1 MNNLFKELIDLL
13 NKEFKK
19 FDLNESVQLSLS
31 KMPEFDMQINN
42 LVKHNKADFF
52 KHLQKNIIEIIDSTN
67 LFQAVEENELG
78 FLNLVFNHT
87 VLIKNLTNKKS
98 DFSND
103 IAQKIIFDYGGPN
116 IGKPLHV
123 GHMRTLN
130 IGRSLYNMHSFI
142 NNEVISDIHL
152 GDWGMPVAQ
161 IISYLEK
168 ENIDPESIDSNQLEV
183 IYPKASEEYKQNE
196 NFKIRAQEINKL
208 LNNKDNNMLNVWKI
222 IKNTSVE
229 SLEKD
234 FKILNHRF
242 DFWLGESDVNDLIP
256 GMIDDLVKNKKVIK
270 DKGAL
275 ISAED
280 VDPKVLITK
289 SDGSYLYITT
299 DLATIL
305 YRQKNIPYDKA
316 FYIVDN
322 RQSLHFK
329 QLFDSIKFFEFNDLY
344 HEHISYGTL
353 NDSDGNPF
361 KTRQGGTKQ
370 LSELFGETYDYIK
383 NINTKLS
390 DSTITHLTNSVLTF
404 SDLITNRKTDYKF
417 DLEKFTNVNGKTG
430 IYVQYAQV
438 RAKKL
443 LETLIKDKRIIKNP
457 AAELNPLD
465 RKLVISLANIE
476 FYLDLSLK
484 NSEPHHLANYLYE
497 ISNGFNSFYQDSNIK
512 NIKDIDEKNQKI
524 FITSLFIKYSHFVMS
539 CLGIKPVEKM

>member
-1 MNNLFKELIDLL
+1 MNNIFNNLTDSLK
-13 NKEFKK
+13 KEFKN
-19 FDLNESVQLSLS
+19 FDLNEDVRLSMS
-31 KMPEFDMQINN
+31 KLDGYDLQINN
-42 LVKHNKADFF
+42 LVKYNKEDFF
-52 KHLQKNIIEIIDSTN
+52 TELKDKIVKKIEESQIFETVDKNNIGFIN
-67 LFQAVEENELG
+67 LILNHN
-78 FLNLVFNHT
+78 FLVSK
-87 VLIKNLTNKKS
+87 ITNKKN
-98 DFSND
+98 DFINRKKD
-103 IAQKIIFDYGGPN
+103 KIIFDYGGPN

-130 IGRSLYNMHSFI
+130 IGRSLYNIHSFI
-142 NNEVISDIHL
+142 NNIVISDIHL

-168 ENIDPESIDSNQLEV
+168 ENIEPESIDSNQLEV
-183 IYPKASEEYKQNE
+183 IYPKASEEYKKND

-208 LNNKDNNMLNVWKI
+208 LNNNDENMLGIWKI
-222 IKNTSVE
+222 IKNISVE

-234 FKILNHRF
+234 FKTLNHRF
-242 DFWLGESDVNDLIP
+242 DLWLGESDVNDLIP
-256 GMIDDLVKNKKVIK
+256 GMIDNLIKNKKVIK
-270 DKGAL
+270 DEGAL

-280 VDPKVLITK
+280 VDPKVLIIK

-361 KTRQGGTKQ
+361 KTRQGGTKP
-370 LSELFGETYDYIK
+370 LSELFDETYNYIK
-383 NINTKLS
+383 KINTALS
-390 DSTITHLTNSVLTF
+390 DSSVTHLTNSVLTF

-430 IYVQYAQV
+430 IYIQYSQV

-443 LETLIKDKRIIKNP
+443 IDTIDNQNQEIKELILNTTDKQLLSKLFLFSHYLEQS
-457 AAELNPLD
+457 AVLN
-465 RKLVISLANIE
+465 
-476 FYLDLSLK
+476 
-484 NSEPHHLANYLYE
+484 EPHHLANYLYE
-497 ISNGFNSFYQDSNIK
+497 ISNLFNQFYEN
-512 NIKDIDEKNQKI
+512 EKLSS
-524 FITSLFIKYSHFVMS
+524 ITDPNHMASKLYIINLFLTTSQNTMF
-539 CLGIKPVEKM
+539 CLGILPVDEM

>member
-1 MNNLFKELIDLL
+1 MNNIYTNLTDSLK
-13 NKEFKK
+13 NEFKI
-19 FDLNESVQLSLS
+19 FNLVEDVQFSLS
-31 KMPEFDMQINN
+31 KIDEYDLQINN
-42 LVKHNKADFF
+42 LVKYNKEDFF
-52 KHLQKNIIEIIDSTN
+52 TELQEKIVEIIKKSQIFETVDKNDSGFIN
-67 LFQAVEENELG
+67 LSLNHN
-78 FLNLVFNHT
+78 FLIN
-87 VLIKNLTNKKS
+87 KLTNTKNDFIDNKKH
-98 DFSND
+98 
-103 IAQKIIFDYGGPN
+103 KIIFDYGGPN

-142 NNEVISDIHL
+142 NNQVMSDIHL

-161 IISYLEK
+161 IIAYLEK
-168 ENIDPESIDSNQLEV
+168 VNIKPESIDSNKLEV
-183 IYPKASEEYKQNE
+183 IYPKASEEYKKND

-208 LNNKDNNMLNVWKI
+208 LNNKDKDMLGIWRI

-229 SLEKD
+229 SLKKD
-234 FKILNHRF
+234 FKTLNHRF
-242 DFWLGESDVNDLIP
+242 DYWLGESDVNDLIP
-256 GMIDDLVKNKKVIK
+256 GMIDELIKNKKVIK

-275 ISAED
+275 ISSED

-305 YRQKNIPYDKA
+305 YRQKNIEYDKA

-353 NDSDGNPF
+353 NDSEGNPF
-361 KTRQGGTKQ
+361 KTREGGTKP
-370 LSELFGETYDYIK
+370 LSELFDETYNYIK
-383 NINTKLS
+383 NINTILS

-430 IYVQYAQV
+430 IYIQYSQV
-438 RAKKL
+438 RAKRLIDSISNKRSEIKELILNNTDKKL
-443 LETLIKDKRIIKNP
+443 LSKLFLFSYYLEQSAL
-457 AAELNPLD
+457 LN
-465 RKLVISLANIE
+465 
-476 FYLDLSLK
+476 
-484 NSEPHHLANYLYE
+484 EPHHLANYLYE
-497 ISNGFNSFYQDSNIK
+497 ISNLFNQFYEN
-512 NIKDIDEKNQKI
+512 EKLSGITDTNHIASKLYI
-524 FITSLFIKYSHFVMS
+524 ANLFITTSHNTMF
-539 CLGIKPVEKM
+539 CLGILPVDEM

>member
-1 MNNLFKELIDLL
+1 MNNIYTNLIDSIT
-13 NKEFKK
+13 
-19 FDLNESVQLSLS
+19 NELKVFNLDEDVQFSLS
-31 KMPEFDMQINN
+31 KIDEYDLQINN
-42 LVKHNKADFF
+42 LVKYNKEKFF
-52 KHLQKNIIEIIDSTN
+52 STLQEKIVEIIKESQIFETVDKNDIGFINLSLNHSFLMNKITN
-67 LFQAVEENELG
+67 SEND
-78 FLNLVFNHT
+78 FIN
-87 VLIKNLTNKKS
+87 NKKH
-98 DFSND
+98 
-103 IAQKIIFDYGGPN
+103 KIIFDYGGPN

-130 IGRSLYNMHSFI
+130 IGRSLYNIHSFN
-142 NNEVISDIHL
+142 NNEVVSDIHL

-183 IYPKASEEYKQNE
+183 IYPKASEEYKQND
-196 NFKIRAQEINKL
+196 NFKNRAQEINKL
-208 LNNKDNNMLNVWKI
+208 LNNKDNNMLNIWKI

-234 FKILNHRF
+234 FKTLNHRF

-256 GMIDDLVKNKKVIK
+256 GMINDLVKNKKVIK
-270 DKGAL
+270 DEGAL
-275 ISAED
+275 ISAQE

-305 YRQKNIPYDKA
+305 YRQKNIVYDKA

-329 QLFDSIKFFEFNDLY
+329 QLFDSIKFFEFNNLY
-344 HEHISYGTL
+344 HEHVSYGTL
-353 NDSDGNPF
+353 NDSKGNPF
-361 KTRQGGTKQ
+361 KTREGGTKP
-370 LSELFGETYDYIK
+370 LSELFDETYNYIK
-383 NINTKLS
+383 NINNTLS

-430 IYVQYAQV
+430 IYIQYSQV

-443 LETLIKDKRIIKNP
+443 IETIENHKEEIKELILNKTDKQLLSKLFLFSHYLEQSAL
-457 AAELNPLD
+457 LN
-465 RKLVISLANIE
+465 
-476 FYLDLSLK
+476 
-484 NSEPHHLANYLYE
+484 EPHHLANYLYE
-497 ISNGFNSFYQDSNIK
+497 ISNLFNQFYEN
-512 NIKDIDEKNQKI
+512 EKLTS
-524 FITSLFIKYSHFVMS
+524 ITDPNHIASKLFIANLFLTTSHNTMF
-539 CLGIKPVEKM
+539 CLGIIPVNEM

>member
-1 MNNLFKELIDLL
+1 MNNIYTNLIDSITNELKVF
-13 NKEFKK
+13 N
-19 FDLNESVQLSLS
+19 LNEDVQFSLS
-31 KMPEFDMQINN
+31 KIDEYDLQINN
-42 LVKHNKADFF
+42 LVKYNKEKFF
-52 KHLQKNIIEIIDSTN
+52 STLQEKIVEIIKESQIFETVDKNDIGFINLSLNHRFLMNKITN
-67 LFQAVEENELG
+67 
-78 FLNLVFNHT
+78 T
-87 VLIKNLTNKKS
+87 KNDFINNKKH
-98 DFSND
+98 
-103 IAQKIIFDYGGPN
+103 KIIFDYGGPN

-130 IGRSLYNMHSFI
+130 IGRSLYNIHSFT
-142 NNEVISDIHL
+142 NNEVVSDIHL

-168 ENIDPESIDSNQLEV
+168 ENIDPASIDSNQLEV
-183 IYPKASEEYKQNE
+183 IYPKASEEYKQND
-196 NFKIRAQEINKL
+196 NFKNRAQEINKL

-234 FKILNHRF
+234 FKTLNHRF

-256 GMIDDLVKNKKVIK
+256 GMIEDLVNNKKVIK
-270 DKGAL
+270 DEGAL
-275 ISAED
+275 ISAQE

-305 YRQKNIPYDKA
+305 YRQKNILYDKA

-344 HEHISYGTL
+344 HEHVSYGTL
-353 NDSDGNPF
+353 NDSKGNPF
-361 KTRQGGTKQ
+361 KTREGGTKP
-370 LSELFGETYDYIK
+370 LSELFDETYNYIK
-383 NINTKLS
+383 NINNTLS

-430 IYVQYAQV
+430 IYIQYSQV

-443 LETLIKDKRIIKNP
+443 IKTIDNHKEEIKELILNKTDKQLLSKLFLFSHYLEQSAL
-457 AAELNPLD
+457 LN
-465 RKLVISLANIE
+465 
-476 FYLDLSLK
+476 
-484 NSEPHHLANYLYE
+484 EPHHLANYLYE
-497 ISNGFNSFYQDSNIK
+497 ISNLFNQFYEN
-512 NIKDIDEKNQKI
+512 EKLTSITDPNQIASKLYI
-524 FITSLFIKYSHFVMS
+524 INLFLTTSHNTMF
-539 CLGIKPVEKM
+539 CLGILPVAKM

>member
-1 MNNLFKELIDLL
+1 MNNIYTNLIDSIT
-13 NKEFKK
+13 
-19 FDLNESVQLSLS
+19 NELKVFNLDEDVQFSLS
-31 KMPEFDMQINN
+31 KIDEYDLQINN
-42 LVKHNKADFF
+42 LVKYNKEKFF
-52 KHLQKNIIEIIDSTN
+52 STLQEKIVEIIKESQIFETVDKNDIGFINLSLNHSFLMNKITN
-67 LFQAVEENELG
+67 S
-78 FLNLVFNHT
+78 
-87 VLIKNLTNKKS
+87 KNDFINNKKH
-98 DFSND
+98 
-103 IAQKIIFDYGGPN
+103 KIIFDYGGPN

-130 IGRSLYNMHSFI
+130 IGRSLYNIHSFT
-142 NNEVISDIHL
+142 NNEAVSDIHL

-183 IYPKASEEYKQNE
+183 IYPKASEEYKKNE

-208 LNNKDNNMLNVWKI
+208 LNNKDNNMINVWKI

-234 FKILNHRF
+234 FKTLNHRF

-256 GMIDDLVKNKKVIK
+256 GMIEDLVNSKKVIK
-270 DKGAL
+270 DEGAL

-305 YRQKNIPYDKA
+305 YRQKNILYDKA

-329 QLFDSIKFFEFNDLY
+329 QLFDSIKFFEFNDLH
-344 HEHISYGTL
+344 HEHVSYGTL
-353 NDSDGNPF
+353 NDSKGNPF
-361 KTRQGGTKQ
+361 KTREGGTKP
-370 LSELFGETYDYIK
+370 LSELFNETFNYIK
-383 NINTKLS
+383 NINNTLS

-417 DLEKFTNVNGKTG
+417 DLEMFTNVNGKTG
-430 IYVQYAQV
+430 IYIQYSQV

-443 LETLIKDKRIIKNP
+443 IDTIGNRKEEIKELILNKTDKQLLSKLFLFSHYLEQSAL
-457 AAELNPLD
+457 LN
-465 RKLVISLANIE
+465 
-476 FYLDLSLK
+476 
-484 NSEPHHLANYLYE
+484 EPHHLANYLYE
-497 ISNGFNSFYQDSNIK
+497 ISNLFNQFYEN
-512 NIKDIDEKNQKI
+512 EKLTSITDPNQMASKLYVI
-524 FITSLFIKYSHFVMS
+524 NLFLTTSHNTMF
-539 CLGIKPVEKM
+539 CLGILPVDEM

>member
-1 MNNLFKELIDLL
+1 MNNIYTNLIDSITKELKVFNVD
-13 NKEFKK
+13 E
-19 FDLNESVQLSLS
+19 DVQFSLS
-31 KMPEFDMQINN
+31 KIDEYDLQINN
-42 LVKHNKADFF
+42 LVKYNKEKFF
-52 KHLQKNIIEIIDSTN
+52 STLQEKIVEIIKESQIFKTVDKNDIGFIN
-67 LFQAVEENELG
+67 LSLNHG
-78 FLNLVFNHT
+78 FLMNKITNSENDFIN
-87 VLIKNLTNKKS
+87 NKKH
-98 DFSND
+98 
-103 IAQKIIFDYGGPN
+103 KIIFDYGGPN

-130 IGRSLYNMHSFI
+130 IGRSLYNIHSFT
-142 NNEVISDIHL
+142 NNEVVSDIHL

-183 IYPKASEEYKQNE
+183 IYPKASEEYKQND
-196 NFKIRAQEINKL
+196 NFKNRAQEVNKL

-234 FKILNHRF
+234 FKTLNHRF

-270 DKGAL
+270 DEGAL

-305 YRQKNIPYDKA
+305 YRQKNIVYDKA

-344 HEHISYGTL
+344 HEHVSYGTL
-353 NDSDGNPF
+353 NDSKGNPF
-361 KTRQGGTKQ
+361 KTREGGTKP
-370 LSELFGETYDYIK
+370 LSELFDETYNYIK
-383 NINTKLS
+383 NINNTLS

-430 IYVQYAQV
+430 IYIQYSQV

-443 LETLIKDKRIIKNP
+443 IETIDNHKEEIKELILNKTDKKLLSKLFLFSHYLEQSAL
-457 AAELNPLD
+457 LN
-465 RKLVISLANIE
+465 
-476 FYLDLSLK
+476 
-484 NSEPHHLANYLYE
+484 EPHHLANYLYE
-497 ISNGFNSFYQDSNIK
+497 ISNLFNQFYEN
-512 NIKDIDEKNQKI
+512 EKLTSITDPNQIASKLYI
-524 FITSLFIKYSHFVMS
+524 INLFLTTSHNTMF
-539 CLGIKPVEKM
+539 CLGILPVDKM

>member
-1 MNNLFKELIDLL
+1 MNNIYTNLIDSITNELKVF
-13 NKEFKK
+13 N
-19 FDLNESVQLSLS
+19 LNEDVQFSLS
-31 KMPEFDMQINN
+31 KIDEYDLQINN
-42 LVKHNKADFF
+42 LVKYNKEKFF
-52 KHLQKNIIEIIDSTN
+52 STLQEKIVEIIKESQIFETVDKNDIGFINLSLNHMFLMNKITN
-67 LFQAVEENELG
+67 TEND
-78 FLNLVFNHT
+78 FIN
-87 VLIKNLTNKKS
+87 NKKH
-98 DFSND
+98 
-103 IAQKIIFDYGGPN
+103 KIIFDYGGPN

-130 IGRSLYNMHSFI
+130 IGRSLYNIHSFN
-142 NNEVISDIHL
+142 NNEVVSDIHL

-183 IYPKASEEYKQNE
+183 IYPKASEEYKQND
-196 NFKIRAQEINKL
+196 NFKNRAQEINKL
-208 LNNKDNNMLNVWKI
+208 LNNKDNNMLNIWKI

-234 FKILNHRF
+234 FKTLNHRF

-256 GMIDDLVKNKKVIK
+256 GMINDLVKNKKVIK
-270 DKGAL
+270 DEGAL
-275 ISAED
+275 ISAQE

-305 YRQKNIPYDKA
+305 YRQKNIVYDKA

-344 HEHISYGTL
+344 HEHVSYGTL
-353 NDSDGNPF
+353 NDSKGNPF
-361 KTRQGGTKQ
+361 KTREGGTKP
-370 LSELFGETYDYIK
+370 LSELFDETYNYIK
-383 NINTKLS
+383 NINNTLS
-390 DSTITHLTNSVLTF
+390 DSTITHLTNSVLTY

-430 IYVQYAQV
+430 IYIQYSQV

-443 LETLIKDKRIIKNP
+443 IETIDNNKEEIKELILNKTDKQLLSKLFLFSHYLEQSAL
-457 AAELNPLD
+457 LN
-465 RKLVISLANIE
+465 
-476 FYLDLSLK
+476 
-484 NSEPHHLANYLYE
+484 EPHHLANYLYE
-497 ISNGFNSFYQDSNIK
+497 ISNLFNQFYEN
-512 NIKDIDEKNQKI
+512 EKLTSITDPNQIASKLYI
-524 FITSLFIKYSHFVMS
+524 INLFLTTSHNTMF
-539 CLGIKPVEKM
+539 CLGILPVDEM

>member
-1 MNNLFKELIDLL
+1 MNNIYTNLIDSITKELKVFNVD
-13 NKEFKK
+13 E
-19 FDLNESVQLSLS
+19 DVQFSLS
-31 KMPEFDMQINN
+31 KIDEYDLQINN
-42 LVKHNKADFF
+42 LVKHNKEKFF
-52 KHLQKNIIEIIDSTN
+52 STLQEKIVEIIKESQIFETVDKNDIGFINLSLNHRFLMNKITN
-67 LFQAVEENELG
+67 SEND
-78 FLNLVFNHT
+78 FIN
-87 VLIKNLTNKKS
+87 NKKH
-98 DFSND
+98 
-103 IAQKIIFDYGGPN
+103 KIIFDYGGPN

-130 IGRSLYNMHSFI
+130 IGRSLYNIHFFN
-142 NNEVISDIHL
+142 NNEVVSDIHL

-183 IYPKASEEYKQNE
+183 IYPKASEEYKQND
-196 NFKIRAQEINKL
+196 NFKNRAQEINKL

-234 FKILNHRF
+234 FKTLNHRF

-256 GMIDDLVKNKKVIK
+256 GMINDLVKNKKVIK
-270 DKGAL
+270 DEGAL
-275 ISAED
+275 ISAQE

-305 YRQKNIPYDKA
+305 YRQKNIVYDKA

-344 HEHISYGTL
+344 HEHVSYGTL
-353 NDSDGNPF
+353 NDSKGNPF
-361 KTRQGGTKQ
+361 KTREGGTKP
-370 LSELFGETYDYIK
+370 LSELFDETYNYIK
-383 NINTKLS
+383 NINNTLS
-390 DSTITHLTNSVLTF
+390 DSTIKHLTNSVLTF

-430 IYVQYAQV
+430 IYIQYSQV

-443 LETLIKDKRIIKNP
+443 KDTIDNQKEEIKELILNKTDKQLLSKLFLFSHYLEQSAL
-457 AAELNPLD
+457 LN
-465 RKLVISLANIE
+465 
-476 FYLDLSLK
+476 
-484 NSEPHHLANYLYE
+484 EPHHLANYLYE
-497 ISNGFNSFYQDSNIK
+497 ISNLFNQFYEN
-512 NIKDIDEKNQKI
+512 EKLTSITDPNQIASKLYI
-524 FITSLFIKYSHFVMS
+524 INLFLTTSHNTMF
-539 CLGIKPVEKM
+539 CLGILPVDEM

>member
-1 MNNLFKELIDLL
+1 MNNIYTNLIDSIT
-13 NKEFKK
+13 
-19 FDLNESVQLSLS
+19 NELKVFNLDEDVQFSLS
-31 KMPEFDMQINN
+31 KIDEYDLQINN
-42 LVKHNKADFF
+42 LVKYNKEKFF
-52 KHLQKNIIEIIDSTN
+52 STLQEKTVEIIKESQIFETVDKNDSGFINLSLNHRFLMNKITN
-67 LFQAVEENELG
+67 SEND
-78 FLNLVFNHT
+78 FIN
-87 VLIKNLTNKKS
+87 NKKH
-98 DFSND
+98 
-103 IAQKIIFDYGGPN
+103 KIIFDYGGPN

-130 IGRSLYNMHSFI
+130 IGRSLYNIHSFT
-142 NNEVISDIHL
+142 NNEVVSDIHL

-183 IYPKASEEYKQNE
+183 IYPKASEEYKQND
-196 NFKIRAQEINKL
+196 NFKNRAQEINKL
-208 LNNKDNNMLNVWKI
+208 LNNKDNNMLNIWKI

-234 FKILNHRF
+234 FKTLNHRF

-256 GMIDDLVKNKKVIK
+256 GMINDLVKNKKVIK
-270 DKGAL
+270 DEGAL
-275 ISAED
+275 ISAQE

-305 YRQKNIPYDKA
+305 YRQKNIVYDKA

-344 HEHISYGTL
+344 HEHVSYGTL
-353 NDSDGNPF
+353 NDSKGNPF
-361 KTRQGGTKQ
+361 KTREGGTKP
-370 LSELFGETYDYIK
+370 LSELFDETYDYIK
-383 NINTKLS
+383 NINNTLS

-430 IYVQYAQV
+430 IYIQYSQV

-443 LETLIKDKRIIKNP
+443 IETIDNHKEEIKELVLNKTDKQLLSKLFLFSHYLEQSAL
-457 AAELNPLD
+457 LN
-465 RKLVISLANIE
+465 
-476 FYLDLSLK
+476 
-484 NSEPHHLANYLYE
+484 EPHHLANYLYE
-497 ISNGFNSFYQDSNIK
+497 ISNLFNQFYEKEKLTSITDPNQIASKLYI
-512 NIKDIDEKNQKI
+512 IDL
-524 FITSLFIKYSHFVMS
+524 FLTTSHNTMF
-539 CLGIKPVEKM
+539 CLGILPVDKM